1 MPDRRWME
9 RWPAHT
15 SQGML
20 MAATNGHER
29 LEKAARALNVT
40 SQSSG
45 VILTRNTARPHD
57 GEVICTY
64 HFLRRVGPC
73 PFHRSAQDLTLRCGT
88 RKPAKGQLGSNEQ
101 AKKNQHPSN
110 DGGPFPSSGI

>member
-1 MPDRRWME
+1 
-9 RWPAHT
+9 
-15 SQGML
+15 ML
-20 MAATNGHER
+20 KAATNGHER

-88 RKPAKGQLGSNEQ
+88 RKPAKGQVPKALMRRARLSPQ
-101 AKKNQHPSN
+101 RL
-110 DGGPFPSSGI
+110 DRFWY